1 MDDINTVYA
10 LLVLIMFFV
19 LLSRLDNRFG
29 KIERELNEIKKRMD
43 DYLKVQQRGV
53 TEKVKPEGEA
63 LKKENEDISAS
74 PQIIEKTSTLE
85 TKQQKE
91 TVPEKQKPVV
101 ETVIREA
108 LEGTREKT
116 VETELEDVCVEAVP
130 RQKKQV
136 NYEKFIGENLFGKI
150 GILIFVIGVGFFVKY
165 AIDKNWINETFR
177 TVLGFLTGAVLL
189 AVAERLQKK
198 YRTFSSLL
206 AGGAFAVFYLTVAI
220 AFHYYH
226 IFSQTMAF
234 IILIGVTVF
243 MSVLSVVYNRRE
255 LAIISLV
262 GGFLAP
268 FIVSSGEGSYLVL
281 FTYVSIL
288 NLGMFGLSIYKKWG
302 ELPMISFVF
311 TWLIMGIFLLFSY
324 TSSSTVIS
332 GHLFLFTTLFYFIFL
347 LPVFSIL
354 RGEDMRTM
362 SRGLVFVI
370 ITNNFIYLLSG
381 ALFLRN
387 MGWSFKASG
396 LLSLFIALV
405 NTGALVMEEPERL

>member
-108 LEGTREKT
+108 LEGTREK
-116 VETELEDVCVEAVP
+116 
-130 RQKKQV
+130 

-189 AVAERLQKK
+189 VVAERLQKK

-206 AGGAFAVFYLTVAI
+206 AGGAFAVF
-220 AFHYYH
+220 
-226 IFSQTMAF
+226 
-234 IILIGVTVF
+234 
-243 MSVLSVVYNRRE
+243 
-255 LAIISLV
+255 
-262 GGFLAP
+262 
-268 FIVSSGEGSYLVL
+268 
-281 FTYVSIL
+281 
-288 NLGMFGLSIYKKWG
+288 
-302 ELPMISFVF
+302 
-311 TWLIMGIFLLFSY
+311 
-324 TSSSTVIS
+324 
-332 GHLFLFTTLFYFIFL
+332 
-347 LPVFSIL
+347 
-354 RGEDMRTM
+354 
-362 SRGLVFVI
+362 
-370 ITNNFIYLLSG
+370 
-381 ALFLRN
+381 
-387 MGWSFKASG
+387 
-396 LLSLFIALV
+396 
-405 NTGALVMEEPERL
+405 

>member
-262 GGFLAP
+262 GGFLHL
-268 FIVSSGEGSYLVL
+268 SS
-281 FTYVSIL
+281 
-288 NLGMFGLSIYKKWG
+288 
-302 ELPMISFVF
+302 
-311 TWLIMGIFLLFSY
+311 
-324 TSSSTVIS
+324 
-332 GHLFLFTTLFYFIFL
+332 
-347 LPVFSIL
+347 
-354 RGEDMRTM
+354 
-362 SRGLVFVI
+362 
-370 ITNNFIYLLSG
+370 
-381 ALFLRN
+381 
-387 MGWSFKASG
+387 
-396 LLSLFIALV
+396 
-405 NTGALVMEEPERL
+405 

>member
-101 ETVIREA
+101 ETVIRET
-108 LEGTREKT
+108 LEETPEKT

-177 TVLGFLTGAVLL
+177 TVLGFL
-189 AVAERLQKK
+189 
-198 YRTFSSLL
+198 
-206 AGGAFAVFYLTVAI
+206 
-220 AFHYYH
+220 
-226 IFSQTMAF
+226 
-234 IILIGVTVF
+234 
-243 MSVLSVVYNRRE
+243 RE
-255 LAIISLV
+255 LYCWPLPNGCKRNIV
-262 GGFLAP
+262 HLAR
-268 FIVSSGEGSYLVL
+268 YLRVA
-281 FTYVSIL
+281 
-288 NLGMFGLSIYKKWG
+288 
-302 ELPMISFVF
+302 
-311 TWLIMGIFLLFSY
+311 LLLY
-324 TSSSTVIS
+324 
-332 GHLFLFTTLFYFIFL
+332 
-347 LPVFSIL
+347 SIL
-354 RGEDMRTM
+354 RLPLHSIIIIS
-362 SRGLVFVI
+362 SRRLWR
-370 ITNNFIYLLSG
+370 LS
-381 ALFLRN
+381 F
-387 MGWSFKASG
+387 
-396 LLSLFIALV
+396 
-405 NTGALVMEEPERL
+405 